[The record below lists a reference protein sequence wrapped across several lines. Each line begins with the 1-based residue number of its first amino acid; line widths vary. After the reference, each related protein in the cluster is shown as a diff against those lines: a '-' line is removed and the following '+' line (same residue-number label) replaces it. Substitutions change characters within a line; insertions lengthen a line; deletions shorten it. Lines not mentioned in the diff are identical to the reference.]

1 MATKPKCF
9 RRNLSAIDSLALSPI
24 YTLNIPNNMIRLNCF
39 FQATDGDQYKD
50 ALRAAVAL
58 TEKSRNHAG
67 CIAYDVFQSA
77 TRSDV
82 FMFCE
87 TWKDDASLKAHSET
101 PEFKK
106 YVAEIEACG
115 QMKLER
121 FEF

>member
-1 MATKPKCF
+1 
-9 RRNLSAIDSLALSPI
+9 
-24 YTLNIPNNMIRLNCF
+24 MIRLNCF

-87 TWKDDASLKAHSET
+87 TWKDDDSLKDHAET
-101 PEFKK
+101 QENKK

>member
-1 MATKPKCF
+1 
-9 RRNLSAIDSLALSPI
+9 
-24 YTLNIPNNMIRLNCF
+24 MIRVNCF
-39 FQATDGDQYKD
+39 FQATDGDTYRD

-58 TEKSRNHAG
+58 TELSRKHAG

-82 FMFCE
+82 FIICE
-87 TWKDDASLKAHSET
+87 TWKDQASLDAHSQT
-101 PEFKK
+101 PEFAK
-106 YVAEIEACG
+106 YVGGMQACG

>member
-1 MATKPKCF
+1 
-9 RRNLSAIDSLALSPI
+9 
-24 YTLNIPNNMIRLNCF
+24 MIRLNCF
-39 FQATDGDQYKD
+39 FQAADAAKYKD

-58 TEKSRNHAG
+58 TENSRNHAR

-87 TWKDDASLKAHSET
+87 TWKDDASLKAHAET

-106 YVAEIEACG
+106 YVAEIETCG

>member
-1 MATKPKCF
+1 
-9 RRNLSAIDSLALSPI
+9 
-24 YTLNIPNNMIRLNCF
+24 MIRLNCF

-58 TEKSRNHAG
+58 TEKSRNHPG
-67 CIAYDVFQSA
+67 YIAYDVIQSA
-77 TRSDV
+77 KRSGV

-87 TWKDDASLKAHSET
+87 TWKDDASLKAHAET

-121 FEF
+121 FEL

>member
-1 MATKPKCF
+1 
-9 RRNLSAIDSLALSPI
+9 
-24 YTLNIPNNMIRLNCF
+24 MIRVNCF
-39 FQATDGDQYKD
+39 FQATDGDTYRD

-58 TEKSRNHAG
+58 TELSRKHAG

-82 FMFCE
+82 FIICE
-87 TWKDDASLKAHSET
+87 TWKDQASLDAHSQT

>member
-1 MATKPKCF
+1 
-9 RRNLSAIDSLALSPI
+9 
-24 YTLNIPNNMIRLNCF
+24 MIRLNCF
-39 FQATDGDQYKD
+39 FQAVDAAKYKD

-82 FMFCE
+82 FMICE
-87 TWKDDASLKAHSET
+87 TWKDQASLKAHAET

-106 YVAEIEACG
+106 YVSEIEACG

>member
-1 MATKPKCF
+1 
-9 RRNLSAIDSLALSPI
+9 
-24 YTLNIPNNMIRLNCF
+24 MIRLNCF
-39 FQATDGDQYKD
+39 LQATDGDQYKD

-58 TEKSRNHAG
+58 TEKSRSHAG

-87 TWKDDASLKAHSET
+87 TWKDDASLKAHAET

>member
-1 MATKPKCF
+1 
-9 RRNLSAIDSLALSPI
+9 
-24 YTLNIPNNMIRLNCF
+24 MIRLNCF

-58 TEKSRNHAG
+58 TEKSRHHAA

-87 TWKDDASLKAHSET
+87 TWKDDASLKAHAET

-106 YVAEIEACG
+106 YGKAMRDCG
-115 QMKLER
+115 QLKVEKLE
-121 FEF
+121 F

>member
-1 MATKPKCF
+1 
-9 RRNLSAIDSLALSPI
+9 
-24 YTLNIPNNMIRLNCF
+24 MIRVNCF

-58 TEKSRNHAG
+58 TELSRKHAG

-87 TWKDDASLKAHSET
+87 TWKNDASPKAHTET
-101 PEFKK
+101 PEIKK
-106 YVAEIEACG
+106 YVAEIEASG

>member
-1 MATKPKCF
+1 
-9 RRNLSAIDSLALSPI
+9 
-24 YTLNIPNNMIRLNCF
+24 MIRLNCF
-39 FQATDGDQYKD
+39 FQANNGEQYKE

-87 TWKDDASLKAHSET
+87 TWQDAESLKAHSAT
-101 PEFKK
+101 PEFVK

-115 QMKLER
+115 QMKAER
-121 FEF
+121 YEF

>member
-1 MATKPKCF
+1 
-9 RRNLSAIDSLALSPI
+9 
-24 YTLNIPNNMIRLNCF
+24 MIRLNCF

-58 TEKSRNHAG
+58 TEK
-67 CIAYDVFQSA
+67 
-77 TRSDV
+77 DV
-82 FMFCE
+82 FMICE
-87 TWKDDASLKAHSET
+87 TWKDQASLDLHSAT

-106 YVAEIEACG
+106 YVAEIEAGG

>member
-1 MATKPKCF
+1 
-9 RRNLSAIDSLALSPI
+9 
-24 YTLNIPNNMIRLNCF
+24 MIRLNCF

-58 TEKSRNHAG
+58 SEKSRNHAG

-82 FMFCE
+82 FMICE
-87 TWKDDASLKAHSET
+87 TWKDQASLDAHSQT
-101 PEFKK
+101 PEFAK
-106 YVAEIEACG
+106 YVKEMRDCG
-115 QMKLER
+115 QLKLER

>member
-1 MATKPKCF
+1 MT
-9 RRNLSAIDSLALSPI
+9 LQEAIKARHSV
-24 YTLNIPNNMIRLNCF
+24 R
-39 FQATDGDQYKD
+39 QYKD

-58 TEKSRNHAG
+58 TEKSRSHAG

-87 TWKDDASLKAHSET
+87 TW
-101 PEFKK
+101 EFKK

>member
-1 MATKPKCF
+1 M
-9 RRNLSAIDSLALSPI
+9 
-24 YTLNIPNNMIRLNCF
+24 MIRLNCF
-39 FQATDGDQYKD
+39 FQAADSDQYTD

-77 TRSDV
+77 TRPDV

-87 TWKDDASLKAHSET
+87 TWKNQASLDAHSQT
-101 PEFKK
+101 PEFVK
-106 YVAEIEACG
+106 YVADIEACG
-115 QMKLER
+115 KTKLER

>member
-1 MATKPKCF
+1 
-9 RRNLSAIDSLALSPI
+9 
-24 YTLNIPNNMIRLNCF
+24 MIRLNCF
-39 FQATDGDQYKD
+39 FQATDGDQYKE

-87 TWKDDASLKAHSET
+87 TWKDDASLKAHAET
-101 PEFKK
+101 PEG
-106 YVAEIEACG
+106 VQEIRSRDRGLRTNEVG
-115 QMKLER
+115 TI
-121 FEF
+121 

>member
-1 MATKPKCF
+1 
-9 RRNLSAIDSLALSPI
+9 
-24 YTLNIPNNMIRLNCF
+24 MIRLNCF
-39 FQATDGDQYKD
+39 FQAADAAKYND

-82 FMFCE
+82 FMICE
-87 TWKDDASLKAHSET
+87 TWKDQASLDLHSAT

-121 FEF
+121 FEL

>member
-1 MATKPKCF
+1 
-9 RRNLSAIDSLALSPI
+9 
-24 YTLNIPNNMIRLNCF
+24 MIRLNCF
-39 FQATDGDQYKD
+39 FQAADAAKYKD

-82 FMFCE
+82 FMICE
-87 TWKDDASLKAHSET
+87 TWQDQASLDLHSAT

-106 YVAEIEACG
+106 HVGEMQACG

>member
-1 MATKPKCF
+1 
-9 RRNLSAIDSLALSPI
+9 
-24 YTLNIPNNMIRLNCF
+24 MIRLNCF
-39 FQATDGDQYKD
+39 FFFFYSDQNKD
-50 ALRAAVAL
+50 ALRGAVAV
-58 TEKSRNHAG
+58 TEKSRSHAG

-82 FMFCE
+82 FMICE
-87 TWKDDASLKAHSET
+87 TWQDQASLDLHSAT

-106 YVAEIEACG
+106 HVGEMQACG

>member
-1 MATKPKCF
+1 
-9 RRNLSAIDSLALSPI
+9 
-24 YTLNIPNNMIRLNCF
+24 MIRLNCF

-58 TEKSRNHAG
+58 TEKSRKSRNHAG

-87 TWKDDASLKAHSET
+87 TWKDDASLKAHAET

>member
-1 MATKPKCF
+1 
-9 RRNLSAIDSLALSPI
+9 
-24 YTLNIPNNMIRLNCF
+24 MIRLNCF

-50 ALRAAVAL
+50 AL
-58 TEKSRNHAG
+58 SRHHAG

-82 FMFCE
+82 FMICE
-87 TWKDDASLKAHSET
+87 TWKDQASLDLHSAT

>member
-1 MATKPKCF
+1 
-9 RRNLSAIDSLALSPI
+9 
-24 YTLNIPNNMIRLNCF
+24 MIRVNCF
-39 FQATDGDQYKD
+39 FQATDGDTYKD

-58 TEKSRNHAG
+58 TELSRKHAG

-101 PEFKK
+101 PEFAK
-106 YVAEIEACG
+106 YGKAMRDCG
-115 QMKLER
+115 QLKVEKLE
-121 FEF
+121 F